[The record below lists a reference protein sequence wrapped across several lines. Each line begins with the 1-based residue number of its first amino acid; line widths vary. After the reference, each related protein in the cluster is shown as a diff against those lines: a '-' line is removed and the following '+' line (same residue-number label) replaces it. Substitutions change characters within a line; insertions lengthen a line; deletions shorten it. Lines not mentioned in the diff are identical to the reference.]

1 MTNSNLIIPS
11 IYDTEGKKVTDP
23 YSKLLENR
31 IIFVSGT
38 VAPQMANLIVAQ
50 LLYLNSKS
58 TKKPIWL
65 YVNSPGGYCSD
76 GLEIIDVMNHIK
88 APVGTVVTGMA
99 ASMGC
104 VIAACGKKGLRHV
117 MPHAEIMMHKVRSGA
132 HGDIQDMQVSMK
144 QAERTNTVLMELLAK
159 ATNRTIEQIELDTS
173 RDKWLNSKEALIY
186 NLVDKIL

>member
-132 HGDIQDMQVSMK
+132 HGDISDLIISVKQSERINLMLMK
-144 QAERTNTVLMELLAK
+144 LLANSSGK
-159 ATNRTIEQIELDTS
+159 TVEQVEIDTNRD
-173 RDKWLNSKEALIY
+173 RWLSAEEAVEYGLA
-186 NLVDKIL
+186 DKIL